1 MSSKGKKIGAIA
13 VDVFLFLFLAAIV
26 LAYLMCTTDVID
38 GVNKGWFGAVDM
50 VYGFE
55 AYLYNFLWAALI
67 MTVIVPVV
75 PVAAIYDIVI
85 LIVKL
90 KRKTIK
96 TYEIIAIASTLGLI
110 LIGFGFVLY
119 PLMLTLDVV
128 VR

>member
-13 VDVFLFLFLAAIV
+13 VDVFLFLFLAVIV
-26 LAYLMCTTDVID
+26 LAYLMCTTDVTD

-110 LIGFGFVLY
+110 LIGLVMFVIAGS
-119 PLMLTLDVV
+119 
-128 VR
+128 